1 MKNYLEFEKEIK
13 ALEEEVDNLKSPF
26 GSEGISEVDTQKI
39 KTTQE
44 EINEKL
50 RETYSNLNSWQKT
63 LVARHEDRPKAN
75 FYIKKIFNE
84 FTLLSGDRYFGD
96 DKSVIAGFG
105 LIDNKSVLII
115 GQEKG
120 EDLNTRI
127 ERNFGMMRP
136 EGYRKCIRLMKL
148 ADRFQIP
155 IVSFIDTP
163 GAYPGIGAE
172 QRGQASAIASSIET
186 CMSLSVPNISIIIG
200 EGGSG
205 GAVALASSNKVIM
218 LENSIY
224 SVISPE
230 GCASILW
237 RDPSKSL
244 EAAEAMKMTAKNL
257 LDLGIIDEVIP
268 EPLGGAHRD
277 PELIAIDIK
286 NSIIKNLNSFKNFS
300 KEEVFDHRKAKF
312 LKIGRD
318 QGFSK
323 SSNLND
329 TGLIYKESTYQK
341 ISSHIIKNKL
351 LYIGVGLVFI
361 ATLVS
366 IIY

>member
-13 ALEEEVDNLKSPF
+13 ALEEEVDGLKNPF
-26 GSEGISEVDTQKI
+26 GSEGISEVDTKKI
-39 KTTQE
+39 KSIQD

-50 RETYSNLNSWQKT
+50 RETYKNLNSWQKT

-75 FYIKKIFNE
+75 FYIKKIFDQ

-105 LIDNKSVLII
+105 LINGKSVLVI

-155 IVSFIDTP
+155 VVTFVDTP

-172 QRGQASAIASSIET
+172 QRGQASAIANSIESS
-186 CMSLSVPNISIIIG
+186 MSLTVPNISIIIG

-205 GAVALASSNKVIM
+205 GAIALASSNKVIM

-244 EAAEAMKMTAKNL
+244 EAAEAMKMTAKDL
-257 LDLGIIDEVIP
+257 LEYGIIDEIIS
-268 EPLGGAHRD
+268 EPLGGAHRN
-277 PELIAIDIK
+277 PEAIAEDIK
-286 NSIIKNLNSFKNFS
+286 FSILKNLRIFENFS
-300 KEEVFDHRKAKF
+300 REEVYEDRKAKF
-312 LKIGRD
+312 LKIGRSE
-318 QGFSK
+318 GFSK
-323 SSNLND
+323 SSSSD
-329 TGLIYKESTYQK
+329 FGLSYKGSEIQK
-341 ISSHIIKNKL
+341 IKNHFFKNKL
-351 LYIGVGLVFI
+351 VYLGISLVLIAGLISFI
-361 ATLVS
+361 
-366 IIY
+366 Y

>member
-13 ALEEEVDNLKSPF
+13 ALEEEVDGLKSPF
-26 GSEGISEVDTQKI
+26 GSEGISEVNTSKIQNTQ
-39 KTTQE
+39 Q
-44 EINEKL
+44 EINDKL
-50 RETYSNLNSWQKT
+50 KEVYSNLNSWQKT

-75 FYIKKIFNE
+75 FYIKRIFSQL
-84 FTLLSGDRYFGD
+84 TLLSGDRYFGD

-105 LIDNKSVLII
+105 LIDNKSVLVI

-120 EDLNTRI
+120 EDLDSRI

-155 IVSFIDTP
+155 VISFIDTP

-172 QRGQASAIASSIET
+172 QRGQASAIANSIEC
-186 CMSLSVPNISIIIG
+186 CMSLTVPNISIIIG

-205 GAVALASSNKVIM
+205 GAIALASSNKVIM

-244 EAAEAMKMTAKNL
+244 QAAEAMKLTASDL
-257 LDLGIIDEVIP
+257 LKLNVIDEIIQ
-268 EPLGGAHRD
+268 EPLGGAHRNPD
-277 PELIAIDIK
+277 TIAEDIK
-286 NSIIKNLNSFKNFS
+286 HSIIKNLRSFENFS
-300 KEEVFDHRKAKF
+300 KDEIFDHRKTKF

-323 SSNLND
+323 SSNFD
-329 TGLIYKESTYQK
+329 TEGLSYKKTNFENILMHIANNKLIYLGLS
-341 ISSHIIKNKL
+341 
-351 LYIGVGLVFI
+351 LVFI
-361 ATLVS
+361 VGLVS

>member
-13 ALEEEVDNLKSPF
+13 ALEQEVDELKSPF
-26 GSEGISEVDTQKI
+26 GSEGISEVDTDKI
-39 KTTQE
+39 KNTQQEINKKLE
-44 EINEKL
+44 EI
-50 RETYSNLNSWQKT
+50 YSNLNSWQRT
-63 LVARHEDRPKAN
+63 QVARHEDRPKAN
-75 FYIKKIFNE
+75 FYIKKIFSQ

-105 LIDNKSVLII
+105 LLNNKSVLVI

-120 EDLNTRI
+120 DDLNSRI

-155 IVSFIDTP
+155 VICFVDTP

-172 QRGQASAIASSIET
+172 QRGQASAIANSIESS
-186 CMSLSVPNISIIIG
+186 MSLTVPNISVIIG

-205 GAVALASSNKVIM
+205 GAIALASSNKVIM

-244 EAAEAMKMTAKNL
+244 QAAEAMKMTAKDL
-257 LDLGIIDEVIP
+257 LSLGVIDEIIS
-268 EPLGGAHRD
+268 EPVGGAHRNPD
-277 PELIAIDIK
+277 LIAEEIK
-286 NSIIKNLNSFKNFS
+286 NAIIKNLKTFENLS
-300 KEEVFDHRKAKF
+300 KEEIYDHRKSRF

-318 QGFSK
+318 RGFSK
-323 SSNLND
+323 SSSSD
-329 TGLIYKESTYQK
+329 TTGLSYKETAFQQFRF
-341 ISSHIIKNKL
+341 HFNQNKL
-351 LYIGVGLVFI
+351 IYIGISLV
-361 ATLVS
+361 LVAS
-366 IIY
+366 LITILY